1 MDDWVWIL
9 GAIFSVWA
17 VLRVIGAE
25 RQRRLH
31 ELMIQIAI
39 QQAEEPPRR
48 SLRPSPP
55 VAPAVP
61 TASEASAA
69 PVRSKAT
76 R

>member
-1 MDDWVWIL
+1 MDWVWIL
-9 GAIFSVWA
+9 GAIFSAWA

-31 ELMIQIAI
+31 ELIIQIAI

-48 SLRPSPP
+48 LVRPSPP
-55 VAPAVP
+55 VAPAAP
-61 TASEASAA
+61 SAPA
-69 PVRSKAT
+69 TSADRVRSKAA

>member
-1 MDDWVWIL
+1 MDWVWIL
-9 GAIFSVWA
+9 GAIFSAWA

-48 SLRPSPP
+48 SVRPSTPPAPTVP
-55 VAPAVP
+55 VAP
-61 TASEASAA
+61 TASAS
-69 PVRSKAT
+69 PVRSKAA

>member
-1 MDDWVWIL
+1 MDWVWTL
-9 GAIFSVWA
+9 GAIFSTWA

-48 SLRPSPP
+48 LIRPSPP
-55 VAPAVP
+55 APPATPPAPA
-61 TASEASAA
+61 ASAA
-69 PVRSKAT
+69 PVRSKAA

>member
-1 MDDWVWIL
+1 MDCVWIL

-31 ELMIQIAI
+31 ELIVQIAV

-48 SLRPSPP
+48 VVRPTPPAPPGTPSPSGSP
-55 VAPAVP
+55 APAVH
-61 TASEASAA
+61 
-69 PVRSKAT
+69 SKAT

>member
-1 MDDWVWIL
+1 MDWIWIL
-9 GAIFSVWA
+9 GVTFSVWA

-31 ELMIQIAI
+31 ELIVQIAI

-48 SLRPSPP
+48 VARPTPP
-55 VAPAVP
+55 VATATPVSGTSPAPAVH
-61 TASEASAA
+61 
-69 PVRSKAT
+69 SKAA

>member
-1 MDDWVWIL
+1 MDWVWIL
-9 GAIFSVWA
+9 GAIFSTWA

-39 QQAEEPPRR
+39 QQVDEPPRR
-48 SLRPSPP
+48 PVRPSPP
-55 VAPAVP
+55 VAPATS
-61 TASEASAA
+61 TASEVSAA

>member
-1 MDDWVWIL
+1 MDWVWIL

-31 ELMIQIAI
+31 ELIVRIAI

-55 VAPAVP
+55 ASPATPPTAATSAPA
-61 TASEASAA
+61 
-69 PVRSKAT
+69 VRSKAA